1 MKTFKPV
8 AGPFRE
14 RPYYELEEIERICS
28 SELQAVGLYP
38 DGPQPIRI
46 ERFVERRFGVTPEYE
61 DLAPGVLGWTKFGPK
76 GVEAIVVAR
85 ALSEEQSRV
94 AERRINTTLAHEAG
108 HGLLHAHLFVLGAE
122 TPSLFG
128 RDGDVEPQRILCRE
142 ESGVKT
148 GTRPSYSGQW
158 WEFQAN
164 QAMGALLLPKR
175 LVGMALAEVLAP
187 RGTLGERILPEDRRE
202 DAARLLTETF
212 DVNPAVA
219 RIRVASLYP
228 EIRLGQLT
236 LYFFWLLC

>member
-1 MKTFKPV
+1 MKIFRTT
-8 AGPFRE
+8 AGPFAE
-14 RPYYELEEIERICS
+14 RPYYDLDEIERTCS
-28 SELQAVGLYP
+28 SELREAGLYP
-38 DGPQPIRI
+38 NSPQPIRI
-46 ERFVERRFGVTPEYE
+46 DRFVERRFGVTPEYE

-94 AERRINTTLAHEAG
+94 AERRISTTLAHEAG

-122 TPSLFG
+122 TLSLFG

-142 ESGVKT
+142 ESGTKT
-148 GTRPSYSGQW
+148 ASPPSYSGQW

-175 LVGMALAEVLAP
+175 LVEVALAEFLAP
-187 RGTLGERILPEDRRE
+187 QGTLGERILLEVHRE

-212 DVNPAVA
+212 DVNPVVA
-219 RIRVASLYP
+219 RIRLANLYP
-228 EIRLGQLT
+228 QGRLDQLT
-236 LYFFWLLC
+236 L